1 MNILNRGFISVK
13 PTTDFLNW
21 KKSHSIEELI
31 EPDIPEATVYLIE
44 DEFWDEEEMLKKYF
58 KKIAKQEF
66 LGYSETVESFFPN
79 VETVED
85 FLKLFTVEFGTFVID
100 LLKNPI
106 NSEKIDL

>member
-13 PTTDFLNW
+13 PTTEFLNW

-31 EPDIPEATVYLIE
+31 EPEIPEATVYLIE
-44 DEFWDEEEMLKKYF
+44 DEFWDEEEILKKYF

-66 LGYSETVESFFPN
+66 LGCSEIVESFPS
-79 VETVED
+79 VESVED
-85 FLKLFTVEFGTFVID
+85 FLNFFTVEFGTFVID

>member
-13 PTTDFLNW
+13 PTIDFLNW
-21 KKSHSIEELI
+21 KKSYSIEELI
-31 EPDIPEATVYLIE
+31 EPEIPEATVYLIE

-66 LGYSETVESFFPN
+66 LGCSETVESFPS
-79 VETVED
+79 VESVED
-85 FLKLFTVEFGTFVID
+85 FLKFFIVEFGTFVID